1 MNREIA
7 ILAGLIALAG
17 SGSAQASHQVIY
29 APATKSSASSHA
41 HQGPYVQASFM
52 DVTNT
57 TVNYTSTGPGGTATH
72 GPLLATSSSV
82 ATTQPGGYADLSFGS
97 SSSAS
102 ADLATGRLK
111 ASVGAYGPEFYG
123 SPLGFAESSLYDT
136 LFFTNN
142 SGGDVS
148 LTFRYSFDG
157 SVIDTLN
164 ASSPGGVATLQ
175 LSCDYWRCYNEA
187 NAAIRFAKSGTQV
200 GDNIH
205 AFFDE
210 NGISMFAR
218 NIYGDQY
225 QLFDHFDVWNGSN
238 GGSAIDGWM
247 EATLLIPTG
256 ETSLGIYGRLALDC
270 RGGSNCDFGHTGSFG
285 FVGALPEGLAIGSAS
300 GVFLTANGTPTPGGI
315 PEPASW
321 ALMIL
326 GFGAVGARLRRRLP
340 APAAA

>member
-1 MNREIA
+1 MNRDIA

-17 SGSAQASHQVIY
+17 SGSAQAAHEIIY
-29 APATKSSASSHA
+29 APATRSSASSHA
-41 HQGPYVQASFM
+41 HQGPYVQSSHM
-52 DVTNT
+52 DVTNS
-57 TVNYTSTGPGGTATH
+57 TVNYSNVGPGGTASH
-72 GPLLATSSSV
+72 GPLSTTSSSV
-82 ATTQPGGYADLSFGS
+82 ATTQPGGYSDLSFGS
-97 SSSAS
+97 WSSAS
-102 ADLATGRLK
+102 ANLATGQLK

-123 SPLGFAESSLYDT
+123 SPMGFAEASLWET

-142 SGGDVS
+142 TGGDVS

-157 SVIDTLN
+157 SVIDTRN

-187 NAAIRFAKSGTQV
+187 NTAIRFAKSGTQV

-210 NGISMFAR
+210 NGISQFAR

-225 QLFDHFDVWNGSN
+225 QLFDRFDVWNGSN
-238 GGSAIDGWM
+238 GGAIDGWM

-256 ETSLGIYGRLALDC
+256 TTSLGIYGRLALDC

-285 FVGALPEGLAIGSAS
+285 FMGALPEGLEIGSAS
-300 GVFLTANGTPTPGGI
+300 GVFLTANAAPPGGV
-315 PEPASW
+315 PEPAAW
-321 ALMIL
+321 ALLIL
-326 GFGAVGARLRRRLP
+326 GFGAVGARLRRRQP
-340 APAAA
+340 APALS

>member
-164 ASSPGGVATLQ
+164 ASSPGGVASRL
-175 LSCDYWRCYNEA
+175 
-187 NAAIRFAKSGTQV
+187 IRSAWKEG
-200 GDNIH
+200 
-205 AFFDE
+205 
-210 NGISMFAR
+210 AR
-218 NIYGDQY
+218 
-225 QLFDHFDVWNGSN
+225 
-238 GGSAIDGWM
+238 
-247 EATLLIPTG
+247 
-256 ETSLGIYGRLALDC
+256 
-270 RGGSNCDFGHTGSFG
+270 
-285 FVGALPEGLAIGSAS
+285 PEGAGPPRPLQRSD
-300 GVFLTANGTPTPGGI
+300 LH
-315 PEPASW
+315 
-321 ALMIL
+321 
-326 GFGAVGARLRRRLP
+326 R
-340 APAAA
+340 APAEAGPPPQPRPTHHPAMGG